1 MTESHRLEAFKEQTR
16 SEEIANS
23 ITHGVGA
30 GLAIVAL
37 TLLVTLSFL
46 FGDGWRIVSTGVYGL
61 TMVFLY
67 LASSLYHGVRAP
79 RAKEILHRFD
89 HAAIYLLIAGTYTPL
104 AMVTLRGQHGWW
116 LLGLIWVLA
125 LAGVALTFAPWR
137 VFRRAPALLYVGM
150 GWIGVVAVG
159 PLWRALGAPGM
170 FWLGAG
176 GLLYTGGVVFYRWKS
191 LPYNHAIWHLF
202 VLGGSFCH
210 FILIFGYVV
219 VNWQW

>member
-1 MTESHRLEAFKEQTR
+1 MTESPRLEAFKEQTR
-16 SEEIANS
+16 GEEIANS
-23 ITHGVGA
+23 VTHGIGA

-37 TLLVTLSFL
+37 TLLVTLSYL
-46 FGDGWRIVSTGVYGL
+46 FGDGWRLVSTGVYGL

-67 LASSLYHGVRAP
+67 LASSLYHGVREP

-125 LAGVALTFAPWR
+125 LAGVTLTFAPWR

-150 GWIGVVAVG
+150 GWIGVAAVG
-159 PLWRALGAPGM
+159 PLWRALGGPGM
-170 FWLGAG
+170 FWLAAG

-191 LPYNHAIWHLF
+191 LPYNHALWHLF